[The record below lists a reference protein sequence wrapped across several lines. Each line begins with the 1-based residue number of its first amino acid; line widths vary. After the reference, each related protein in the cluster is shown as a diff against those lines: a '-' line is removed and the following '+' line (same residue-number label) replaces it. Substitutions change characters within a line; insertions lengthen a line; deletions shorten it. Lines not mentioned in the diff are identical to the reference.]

1 MRSQDLTWGLILVA
15 VGGLLLLSSLGYG
28 GIDWDV
34 IWRLWP
40 GIFIYAGLVR
50 ILEYLGV

>member
-1 MRSQDLTWGLILVA
+1 MRTRDLTWGVILIALGALV
-15 VGGLLLLSSLGYG
+15 LLGNMGYG

-40 GIFIYAGLVR
+40 GFLIYAGLVR
-50 ILEYLGV
+50 IFESMGV